1 MLRARHSVPE
11 SLEVTLCN
19 DAAGRGDSGVT
30 TSVTLSGGGEVTQQ
44 ELKQSSSYG
53 AAWKFVSP
61 SEFSV
66 FLHGFDLELHQ
77 MFTKS

>member
-11 SLEVTLCN
+11 SLEVTLSLLCD

-30 TSVTLSGGGEVTQQ
+30 TSGGEVTQQ
-44 ELKQSSSYG
+44 ELKQSSSYS
-53 AAWKFVSP
+53 AARKFVSP

-66 FLHGFDLELHQ
+66 FLHKFDLQLHVPKVD
-77 MFTKS
+77 T